1 MARLPRIV
9 IPGCPHHV
17 TQRGN
22 RKARVF
28 HNDDDYELYRDL
40 LSEAAEKAGAEVWA
54 YCLMP
59 NHVHVIIVPVD
70 EDGLRRTFA
79 EAHRRY
85 TTFVN
90 TRQRTSGHLWQGR
103 FGSVAMDEV
112 HLFHAVR
119 YVSLNP
125 VRARLVKRAADWPW
139 SSVPAHLAR
148 RSDGLVKVKPVL
160 KRYGKFAKLL
170 GEDGGDDEDAA
181 FKRLRQAESTGRPV
195 GSEKWLKQLE
205 RQVGRRLRPLKR
217 GPKSGRSEDGG

>member
-28 HNDDDYELYRDL
+28 HSDDDYELYRDL
-40 LSEAAEKAGAEVWA
+40 LSEAADKAGSEVWA

-59 NHVHVIIVPVD
+59 NHVHVIIVPAD

-103 FGSVAMDEV
+103 FGSAAMDEG

-125 VRARLVKRAADWPW
+125 VRARLVKRAADWAW

-148 RSDGLVKVKPVL
+148 RGDGLVKVKPVL
-160 KRYGKFAKLL
+160 KRYGKFASYL
-170 GEDGGDDEDAA
+170 GEDGGEEEGEA

-195 GSEKWLKQLE
+195 GAEKWLKQLE
-205 RQVGRRLRPLKR
+205 RQTGRRLRPLRR
-217 GPKSGRSEDGG
+217 GPKSGTRGEKD